1 MYSAEKARKD
11 VSDSTFDPLSE
22 WSIFDTWEFNRIEK
36 KIKCAAARG
45 KEEIEIRS
53 IGELVKLKLEKNGY
67 RVVQYCR
74 IPGTDI
80 KSWVGIYWNK

>member
-11 VSDSTFDPLSE
+11 SSESTFDPLSE

-36 KIKCAAARG
+36 KIKRAAARG
-45 KEEIEIRS
+45 KNEIELRS
-53 IGELVKLKLEKNGY
+53 IGELAKLKLEKNGY

>member
-11 VSDSTFDPLSE
+11 ASDSTFDPLSE

-36 KIKCAAARG
+36 KIKRAAARG

>member
-36 KIKCAAARG
+36 KIKRAAARG